1 MMDIMDIALKD
12 RQGVS
17 GRCIHAHTFSTMI
30 VVKVYHAYYER
41 SIFSLFDDIFIILIH
56 LKL

>member
-1 MMDIMDIALKD
+1 MMDIALKD

-30 VVKVYHAYYER
+30 VVKVYHTYYER